1 MVEAKFTFLEMDKK
15 VFASNAAAFRQS
27 RFRGAPETLD
37 AIDMHAA
44 AADKDTV
51 AVLDAEMFAVPEVDQ
66 AVVANPAVGMND
78 AGQRDAPANNGPQSG
93 LFGVGHDLRVDAALA
108 LEDAKDDRL
117 AAGSAAAFAANPT
130 AAEIRFVD
138 FHGAAD
144 RGMFFALARHA
155 NPEGLKVAVD
165 RAAADMRE
173 LRHFRGFEIER
184 KQAHDL
190 PKFGLR
196 NMRTENIAIEG
207 RQY

>member
-1 MVEAKFTFLEMDKK
+1 MVEPKFAFFEMDKK

-27 RFRGAPETLD
+27 RFRGAPEALD
-37 AIDMHAA
+37 AIDGHAA

-51 AVLDAEMFAVPEVDQ
+51 AVFDAEMFAVTEVDQ

-78 AGQRDAPANNGPQSG
+78 AGQRDAPANNGPQGG
-93 LFGVGHDLRVDAALA
+93 LFCVGHDLRIDAALA

-117 AAGSAAAFAANPT
+117 SAGASASFAANPS

-144 RGMFFALARHA
+144 RGMFFALSCHA
-155 NPEGLKVAVD
+155 NPERVKVPVD
-165 RAAADMRE
+165 RPAADVRE
-173 LRHFRGFEIER
+173 LRHFRRFEIKCEETD
-184 KQAHDL
+184 DL
-190 PKFGLR
+190 PKLGLR